1 MGRVMADL
9 DLERFMRGLAR
20 RNAGER
26 EFHQAVREVV
36 GSLIPFLLDHFK
48 YAAGA
53 ILERMTEP
61 DRIIIF
67 SVCWLDDDNNIRTN
81 RAYRCREFLRCARV
95 AQLDRA
101 TAS

>member
-1 MGRVMADL
+1 MGGVMADL
-9 DLERFMRGLAR
+9 DLDHFMRGLAR
-20 RNAGER
+20 RNPGER

-36 GSLIPFLLDHFK
+36 GSLIPFLLDHPK
-48 YAAGA
+48 YATGA

-81 RAYRCREFLRCARV
+81 RAYRYTESYYDVRV
-95 AQLDRA
+95 
-101 TAS
+101 

>member
-1 MGRVMADL
+1 MGGVMADL
-9 DLERFMRGLAR
+9 DLDRFMRGLAR
-20 RNAGER
+20 RNPGER

-36 GSLIPFLLDHFK
+36 GSLIPFLLDHPK
-48 YAAGA
+48 YATDA

-81 RAYRCREFLRCARV
+81 RAYRYTESCYDVRV
-95 AQLDRA
+95 
-101 TAS
+101 